1 MSKKSLKLRNLLI
14 IDLIKQIYLN
24 KSVVIITVI
33 ISVAVGMLLN
43 FSFIN
48 KERYRGI
55 AHIPMNPMLQTY
67 EDKAKYILK
76 RILYS
81 GNFSFVEK
89 LEPNNDALKTYFSTY
104 KSEIN
109 IIENF
114 IIEKKGFRFIEI
126 KFETYDKKNAIDTM
140 KKLTSDVNFHLVES
154 FNNKINTNLYVITD
168 IYKMRNDFNYKMLKA
183 YYFRIYGSPFNYQEL
198 ALGKKDSNIIPF
210 EDVDDDYIPLLE
222 PDFYMAQLEIFYKFS
237 QEEHAVYLELLE
249 KTTDKNV
256 IKQNLE
262 KQLLISNLEP
272 EYKDTRTLY
281 YTILSKPNIYKII
294 LSYIIAGAFVGV
306 ILALIKGKRKI
317 F

>member
-1 MSKKSLKLRNLLI
+1 MSKKSPKLRNLLI
-14 IDLIKQIYLN
+14 IDLIKQVYSNISL
-24 KSVVIITVI
+24 VIITVI
-33 ISVAVGMLLN
+33 ISVMVGILIN
-43 FSFIN
+43 FSFLN
-48 KERYRGI
+48 KERYRGS

-76 RILYS
+76 RILSS

-104 KSEIN
+104 KSDLN

-140 KKLTSDVNFHLVES
+140 KKLTKDINFYLVES
-154 FNNKINTNLYVITD
+154 FNNKINSNLNVITE

-183 YYFRIYGSPFNYQEL
+183 YYFRIYGSPFNYKEL
-198 ALGKKDSNIIPF
+198 ALGKRDSIITPL

-256 IKQNLE
+256 IKQNLK
-262 KQLLISNLEP
+262 KQLLISGLEP
-272 EYKDTRTLY
+272 EYKDTRTLF
-281 YTILSKPNIYKII
+281 YTILSKPNMYKII
-294 LSYIIAGAFVGV
+294 LSYIIVGV
-306 ILALIKGKRKI
+306 FIGIILVLIKGKRKI